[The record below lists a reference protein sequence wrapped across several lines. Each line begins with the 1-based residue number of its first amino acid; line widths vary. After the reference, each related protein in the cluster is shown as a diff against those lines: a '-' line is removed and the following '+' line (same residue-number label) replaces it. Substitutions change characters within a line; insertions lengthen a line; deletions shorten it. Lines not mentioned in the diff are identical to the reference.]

1 MGDSMKISALLP
13 AYNEEKTIASV
24 ISVLKQSSK
33 INEIVVID
41 DGSIDNTFQ
50 KAKKCG
56 ARVIKLKKN
65 QGKGAALQ
73 KGISEISA
81 DIILILDA
89 DLIGLKEL
97 HIDSL
102 LGPVIEQQVDMTVGT
117 FSKGRVFTD
126 LAQIVSPYLSGQRAV
141 KRELIKDIS
150 NLKDT
155 GYGAEVAINSY
166 IKRNG
171 RVKYVELA
179 NLTHIMK
186 EEKRGI
192 MHGFRDRVKMYWD
205 IIKTFF
211 KDLLIYDF

>member
-1 MGDSMKISALLP
+1 MGDSMKVSALLP

-117 FSKGRVFTD
+117 FSK
-126 LAQIVSPYLSGQRAV
+126 
-141 KRELIKDIS
+141 
-150 NLKDT
+150 
-155 GYGAEVAINSY
+155 
-166 IKRNG
+166 
-171 RVKYVELA
+171 
-179 NLTHIMK
+179 
-186 EEKRGI
+186 
-192 MHGFRDRVKMYWD
+192 
-205 IIKTFF
+205 
-211 KDLLIYDF
+211 